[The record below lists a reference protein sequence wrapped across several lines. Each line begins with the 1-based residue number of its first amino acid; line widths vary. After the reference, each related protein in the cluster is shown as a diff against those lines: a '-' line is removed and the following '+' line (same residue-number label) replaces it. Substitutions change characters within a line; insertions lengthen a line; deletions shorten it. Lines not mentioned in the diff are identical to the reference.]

1 MVLRTSVS
9 MICHRNKKKKAL
21 TLTII
26 AHFSKSV
33 PSKTEKAGGSQ
44 GRNQGCS
51 DKAPDVLSLGNLS
64 VFVKF

>member
-9 MICHRNKKKKAL
+9 MICHRNKKKAL
-21 TLTII
+21 TLTVI

-44 GRNQGCS
+44 GRNQGCR